1 MTNPIVNPD
10 GHVWMEHAETG
21 GRAQLPDTPY
31 WRANGWEPAGGP
43 PLEPDLTK
51 DPHLRDQ
58 PERQPQTDESPEEP
72 SGLFAATTE
81 DEGDVTRG

>member
-1 MTNPIVNPD
+1 MTNPIINPD
-10 GHVWMEHAETG
+10 GHVWMVHAETG
-21 GRAQLPDTPY
+21 GHAQLPDTPY
-31 WRANGWEPAGGP
+31 WRANGWEPCGGP
-43 PLEPDLTK
+43 PPEPDLTK

-58 PERQPQTDESPEEP
+58 PEEPTESPEVS